1 MYREKIDAFI
11 DAHRQE
17 LVEDVCELCRIN
29 SEKMPAEEDMPFGP
43 GAAECLDAALDM
55 AEGYGFDTTDY
66 DGYVGCID
74 LNDKPRHLDILAH
87 LDVVPAGEGWTVTEP
102 FEPVEKTERSMDGEL
117 PMTRGRRLQLFMLCA
132 R

>member
-87 LDVVPAGEGWTVTEP
+87 LDVVPAGDNFCQLGR
-102 FEPVEKTERSMDGEL
+102 KTE
-117 PMTRGRRLQLFMLCA
+117 
-132 R
+132 